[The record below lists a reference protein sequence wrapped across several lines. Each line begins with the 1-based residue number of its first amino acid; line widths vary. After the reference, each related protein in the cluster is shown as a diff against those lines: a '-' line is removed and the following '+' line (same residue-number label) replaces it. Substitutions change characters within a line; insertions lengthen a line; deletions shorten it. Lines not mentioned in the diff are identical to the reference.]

1 MVATLQRQG
10 RLVIGPVARDGVI
23 SHEVIDSADDL
34 PVGWTETQSGGRY
47 RLEPTGTEERF
58 AFSSPSTSWKR
69 FLYPERTMLLRVT
82 REGDDVV
89 VAEPNQE
96 VKPVAFF
103 GIRSC
108 DLAAIGIQDRVF
120 LDPEAVD
127 PTYQALREDVFI
139 VAAACGS
146 PAQTCFCESMGPG
159 PSPRLGYDLTLR
171 ELSTIT
177 GIEYLVEE
185 GSKRGRVLLAEI
197 PGRDVYPSDFDAASA
212 QHESAVA
219 LMERSI
225 APADPPAAAKNLDHS
240 RWDNIAERCL
250 ACGNCTMVCPTC
262 FCSTTVDT
270 TDLSGDVAERW
281 REWDSCFTLD
291 FSHMHGGSVR
301 TTVASRYRQWLLH
314 KLVTWQDQFG
324 TSGCVGCG
332 RCITWCPVG
341 IDLTQEIALLAKTED
356 LMLVGTAEL

>member
-1 MVATLQRQG
+1 
-10 RLVIGPVARDGVI
+10 
-23 SHEVIDSADDL
+23 
-34 PVGWTETQSGGRY
+34 
-47 RLEPTGTEERF
+47 
-58 AFSSPSTSWKR
+58 
-69 FLYPERTMLLRVT
+69 
-82 REGDDVV
+82 
-89 VAEPNQE
+89 VAEPKQE

-146 PAQTCFCESMGPG
+146 PAETCFCESMGPG

-171 ELSTIT
+171 ELPTLT

-185 GSKRGRVLLAEI
+185 GSKRGRELLADI
-197 PGRDVYPSDFDAASA
+197 PGRDTYPSDFDASSA

-225 APADPPAAAKNLDHS
+225 AAADPPAAAKNLEHS

-262 FCSTTVDT
+262 FCGTTVDT

-341 IDLTQEIALLAKTED
+341 IDLTEEIALLAKTED
-356 LMLVGTAEL
+356 LMLVGNPEL